1 MMSEEIKKEQAA
13 VRSFRVTDDVMSR
26 FREIQSEMD
35 LTQDAALKMLVDA
48 YELEQ
53 AKNAIPDRETEISN
67 FQLKANELV
76 EAFLYS
82 LQINQ
87 DAEARIR
94 AEVALQLESKD
105 KIIQELQER
114 VEAQK
119 ELAVAA
125 NTAAMEAENKQK
137 QAEEAEK
144 TAKERAQAAEKTAAD
159 KTAIAEMLQG
169 KLTEA
174 EAKLTE
180 YPNLKSENEE
190 RAKKIEVLQQELKE
204 TIRDMEI
211 EKERALSQAEA
222 EKVKVMN
229 EAEKEKAKVK
239 ADKEQA
245 LAAAEL
251 TAERAL
257 AALEREKNTENQKLR
272 DKIDNLKDERADL
285 KENNAKLQAEI
296 EMLQAQVAALTP
308 VKE

>member
-1 MMSEEIKKEQAA
+1 MMSEEIRKEQPS
-13 VRSFRVTDDVMSR
+13 VRSFRVTDDVMGR

-48 YELEQ
+48 YELER

-76 EAFLYS
+76 EAFLHS
-82 LQINQ
+82 LQLNQ

-105 KIIQELQER
+105 KIIADLQGR
-114 VEAQK
+114 VEAQRD
-119 ELAVAA
+119 LAVAA

-144 TAKERAQAAEKTAAD
+144 QAKERAVAAEKTAAD
-159 KTAIAEMLQG
+159 KVAIAEMLQS

-180 YPNLKSENEE
+180 YPGLKKSNEE
-190 RAKKIEVLQQELKE
+190 RAKKIQELQQALKE
-204 TIRDMEI
+204 TVREAEI
-211 EKERALSQAEA
+211 EQERAVVAVQKQMDTALV
-222 EKVKVMN
+222 EKDQM
-229 EAEKEKAKVK
+229 
-239 ADKEQA
+239 

-251 TAERAL
+251 AAEKAL
-257 AALEREKNTENQKLR
+257 AVLERDKNAEIQRLR
-272 DKIDNLKDERADL
+272 DKIDGLKDERADL
-285 KENNAKLQAEI
+285 KESNAKLQAEI
-296 EMLQAQVAALTP
+296 ERLQAQVAASTP
-308 VKE
+308 AEDK